1 MAARILVADDSVTI
15 QKVVELTFSKE
26 DFVLIPARS
35 GEEAI
40 RKAKEVQPDLILLDL
55 VMPDKSGY
63 EVCTALRAEP
73 KLRAVPIIMLTGT
86 FEAFDKDQGLRAGAN
101 DFVTKPFESQ
111 VLITK
116 VKQLLFAKT
125 VETGAPPPATP
136 RVAASPSAPGVPPAA
151 GPARPVTPPPPLAA
165 APPLAAE
172 LPTLELPTLELE
184 PLPGGSKPAG
194 AEASPFPE
202 GLSLEELLAP
212 GPVPPS
218 EPTVAKP
225 PPESAPETP
234 REGALAPTPL
244 EGMVAEG
251 ESVFDLTANAQG
263 PSLPLVEVGTGEPP
277 ALSVEDLVGR
287 GEAAPTPAAPAGPP
301 ETAPEVAPLEGLV
314 REGES

>member
-73 KLRAVPIIMLTGT
+73 KLRVVPIIMLTGT

-116 VKQLLFAKT
+116 VKQLLLAKT
-125 VETGAPPPATP
+125 VETGAPPAGPP
-136 RVAASPSAPGVPPAA
+136 RVGAPPAAPPAA
-151 GPARPVTPPPPLAA
+151 GPVRPVTPPPPLAA
-165 APPLAAE
+165 APPVAGD

-184 PLPGGSKPAG
+184 AIPSGPIPTGT
-194 AEASPFPE
+194 EASSFPE
-202 GLSLEELLAP
+202 GLSLEELLAT
-212 GPVPPS
+212 GPVPS
-218 EPTVAKP
+218 AEPTGPKP
-225 PPESAPETP
+225 HPRSAETPPERAP
-234 REGALAPTPL
+234 APTPI
-244 EGMVAEG
+244 EGLVAQG
-251 ESVFDLTANAQG
+251 ESVFDLTADTPA
-263 PSLPLVEVGTGEPP
+263 PSPPLVEVGTGEPSAP
-277 ALSVEDLVGR
+277 SVEDRAGR
-287 GEAAPTPAAPAGPP
+287 GEPAPTRAAAAAPP
-301 ETAPEVAPLEGLV
+301 EGAPEIAPLEGLV
-314 REGES
+314 A